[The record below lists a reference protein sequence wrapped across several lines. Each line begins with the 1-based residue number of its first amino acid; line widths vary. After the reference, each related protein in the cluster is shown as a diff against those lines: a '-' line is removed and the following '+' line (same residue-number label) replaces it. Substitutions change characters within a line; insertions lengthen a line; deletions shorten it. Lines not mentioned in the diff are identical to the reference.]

1 MLGKF
6 YQEVCVGVA
15 FVSDTEA
22 GPTQQVIGL
31 SFPLPEPVRPDD
43 LNHEDNF
50 EDVFISVS
58 AAKALLIDLRD
69 AIESIVERKPFE

>member
-6 YQEVCVGVA
+6 YEDGVCVGVA
-15 FVSDTEA
+15 TISVN
-22 GPTQQVIGL
+22 GQQQQVVGL

-43 LNHEDNF
+43 LDHEDNF
-50 EDVFISVS
+50 EDVFIPVA

-69 AIESIVERKPFE
+69 AVESIVERKPFE